1 MESPD
6 DRELTRL
13 LREWKAPDA
22 PPTLRPPRLP
32 RREPWWRWFVTGTI
46 RVPVPVGIAVIAFV
60 AVWMYWSSVPSR
72 VDVGMPAPAS
82 VTLADFQPV
91 ENVNVRVVGGVR

>member
-1 MESPD
+1 MESLD
-6 DRELTRL
+6 DRELGRL

-22 PPTLRPPRLP
+22 PPTLGPPRPP

-46 RVPVPVGIAVIAFV
+46 RVPVPVGIALIAGV
-60 AVWMYWSSVPSR
+60 AVWMYWSSAAPR
-72 VDVGMPAPAS
+72 VDVGLPAPAS

-91 ENVNVRVVGGVR
+91 ENVNVRVVRGAR